1 MKKAKKTQFEPFE
14 TLPDILSVAQVRQ
27 ALSIG
32 RVGVYKLLTSGKIH
46 SFKVGNVY
54 KIPKSSLI
62 EFVDRS
68 SGNREGDD

>member
-1 MKKAKKTQFEPFE
+1 MKKAKKTQYGPFE

-32 RVGVYKLLTSGKIH
+32 RVGVYKLLNSGKIY

-62 EFVDRS
+62 EFVDRGS
-68 SGNREGDD
+68 EKGDD

>member
-1 MKKAKKTQFEPFE
+1 MKKAKKTQYEPFE

-27 ALSIG
+27 TLSIG
-32 RVGVYKLLTSGKIH
+32 RVGVYELLNTGKIY

-62 EFVDRS
+62 EFVDRGS
-68 SGNREGDD
+68 EKGGD